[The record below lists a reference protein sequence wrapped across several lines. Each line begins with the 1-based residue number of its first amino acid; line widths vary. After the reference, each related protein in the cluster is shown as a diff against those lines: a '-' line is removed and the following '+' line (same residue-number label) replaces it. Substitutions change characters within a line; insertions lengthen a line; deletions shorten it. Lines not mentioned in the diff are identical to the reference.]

1 MLNLLPVVAAL
12 TVLLI
17 VPSLLFHFDVTPKV
31 AILLLG
37 TAVCLLDL
45 TGVRRALE
53 ALWAQRRG
61 RWLTVVL
68 AAQWCSIAISTALS
82 THPALSVAGSAWRRF
97 GLVTQTGLLVFTLLL
112 GGWLAL
118 DGGNLK
124 RFLRATIVTGILAS
138 LYGILQY
145 FGFDP
150 LLSAQAYMAGEAEWT
165 IVRPP
170 STLGHAGYFATF
182 ALYPVFAALALLTLE
197 ERAQWRW
204 TAGLACVTGVAAIVL
219 SGTRSALLGLVVGVV
234 IVLFRLRPKL
244 GRKHALAAAVIV
256 AAASALYLS
265 PAGLKLRWRTRWY
278 VEDVS
283 GGARLTLWND
293 SLRMATEHL
302 AAGYGP
308 ETFGNQFP
316 QHQSLALARAHPDF
330 YQESPHN
337 VFLDVLVAQGAPG
350 LLVFAA
356 LSLLAFFSL
365 RGARPAIQIAG
376 AGLAAGLISQ
386 QFLCFTVPTA
396 VFFYSMALVPIV
408 HAHPGGPTRRIGW
421 APIPVALLL
430 SLLLAGSAVRL
441 VVSDWTM
448 AEVKSALLKETPA
461 AVAARYEQAL
471 QWKLPGGN
479 PDLYYARE
487 MLNLSNR
494 QTDPKL
500 RFQAW
505 QHAMG
510 AAVRAAAAL
519 EDRPNALVNLAA
531 FQSVMNNP
539 AMVENTLLSAVR
551 EAPQWYRPHWLLARL
566 YLLAG
571 RLPQAEEQARA
582 AVERDGGHD
591 AAVQQTF
598 DQVLTVRRAT
608 QKALAP

>member
-17 VPSLLFHFDVTPKV
+17 VPGLLFHFDVTPKV
-31 AILLLG
+31 AVLLVG

-45 TGVRRALE
+45 TGVRRAME
-53 ALWAQRRG
+53 TLWAQRRG
-61 RWLTVVL
+61 RWLIAIL
-68 AAQWCSIAISTALS
+68 AAQWCSLALSTALS
-82 THPALSVAGSAWRRF
+82 SHPELSVAGSAWRRF

-112 GGWLAL
+112 AGWLVL
-118 DGGNLK
+118 DAGNLK
-124 RFLRATIVTGILAS
+124 RFFRATIVTGILAS

-145 FGFDP
+145 FGVDP
-150 LLSAQAYMAGEAEWT
+150 ILSAHAYMAGEAEWT

-182 ALYPVFAALALLTLE
+182 ALYPVFAALALLTFE
-197 ERAQWRW
+197 DHPVWRW
-204 TAGLACVTGVAAIVL
+204 ISGLACVTGIAAIVL
-219 SGTRSALLGLVVGVV
+219 SGTRSALLGLAMGLVM
-234 IVLFRLRPKL
+234 VLARLRPKL
-244 GRKHALAAAVIV
+244 GRKHALAAALIV
-256 AAASALYLS
+256 AASLALYLS
-265 PAGLKLRWRTRWY
+265 PAGLRLRWRTRWY

-308 ETFGNQFP
+308 ETFGNEFP
-316 QHQSLALARAHPDF
+316 RRQSLVLARAHPDF

-350 LLVFAA
+350 LLAFAA
-356 LSLLAFFSL
+356 LSALALFSI
-365 RGARPAIQIAG
+365 RGAPPAIQIAG
-376 AGLAAGLISQ
+376 AGFAAGLVSQ

-408 HAHPGGPTRRIGW
+408 HADPVRPTRRIGW
-421 APIPVALLL
+421 ASIPVALLL
-430 SLLLAGSAVRL
+430 SLLLAAFAVRL
-441 VVSDWTM
+441 VISDWKM
-448 AEVKSALLKETPA
+448 AEVKSALLTETPA

-471 QWKLPGGN
+471 RWKFPGGN

-505 QHAMG
+505 QHSMG
-510 AAVRAAAAL
+510 AAVRAATAL

-539 AMVENTLLSAVR
+539 AMVENTLLTAAR

-582 AVERDGGHD
+582 AVERNGGHD
-591 AAVQQTF
+591 AAVQQTL
-598 DQVLTVRRAT
+598 DQVLTVRHST